1 MARRIRRSSME
12 RLQILDL
19 DNLATVSSLRSS
31 LPPPLPPPRKLRCSP
46 LVNPVVIHSQ
56 ALYDHYRCQTDP
68 IYAATPMFTTV
79 PQLKPEKH
87 LRHILGSY
95 IPPEIMHPI
104 SSAPPTPLSPP
115 LKTPETGKK
124 IEENENVND
133 EKQDD
138 DDDDDDDRST
148 TNDNDGDDDDDDDK
162 DRSSS
167 SSSSDDDDDDN
178 NDILNDGDDKKG
190 IVEQI
195 FNRDKV
201 KWIDVFLF
209 TFLHIQLFK
218 QCNKFPSTDEVN
230 RISS

>member
-1 MARRIRRSSME
+1 MAHRIRRSSME

-19 DNLATVSSLRSS
+19 DNLTTVSSLRSS

-46 LVNPVVIHSQ
+46 FVNPVVLHSQ
-56 ALYDHYRCQTDP
+56 ALYDHSRCQTDP
-68 IYAATPMFTTV
+68 VYAATPMFTTV

-87 LRHILGSY
+87 LRHILGSH

-104 SSAPPTPLSPP
+104 SSAPSTPSSST

-124 IEENENVND
+124 IGEKDNTND
-133 EKQDD
+133 EKQDDD

-148 TNDNDGDDDDDDDK
+148 TNDNDNDDDGDDDK
-162 DRSSS
+162 DRSSSS

-178 NDILNDGDDKKG
+178 NDILNDDDDKKG
-190 IVEQI
+190 VVEQI

-201 KWIDVFLF
+201 K
-209 TFLHIQLFK
+209 
-218 QCNKFPSTDEVN
+218 
-230 RISS
+230 